1 MSIENYQILV
11 NDLGIP
17 LVQRL
22 LMSYWLKTTVG
33 HPFQLIWGSE
43 LGLSTPPT
51 WQVKPEVGLPLALKL
66 WSLENI
72 CRDTIIYLDG
82 NTIPQ
87 ADLTAAVQP
96 EAWLQMPERVALKQ
110 LIFFVVKHELAA
122 PEHEFS
128 YAVKEIRASYTQAAD
143 YDQYDPTL
151 MPSEWMPVA
160 YNLNPKANLI
170 SCVALQERPWYN
182 PCAPATALWIT
193 YLNQSIQQGFISID
207 TIAEDIEQQRIHP
220 GILELLESRINPID
234 QPLFLSSPS
243 RFESPEI
250 KISPAQQQMIASTIY
265 EMPKRSFWRSL
276 ASGYVTEVMLPRE
289 LKNFSKKW
297 RVFQQD
303 YRIRARKARYV
314 LKIILPKRLNRALR
328 DDKKD

>member
-1 MSIENYQILV
+1 
-11 NDLGIP
+11 
-17 LVQRL
+17 
-22 LMSYWLKTTVG
+22 
-33 HPFQLIWGSE
+33 
-43 LGLSTPPT
+43 
-51 WQVKPEVGLPLALKL
+51 
-66 WSLENI
+66 
-72 CRDTIIYLDG
+72 
-82 NTIPQ
+82 
-87 ADLTAAVQP
+87 
-96 EAWLQMPERVALKQ
+96 
-110 LIFFVVKHELAA
+110 
-122 PEHEFS
+122 
-128 YAVKEIRASYTQAAD
+128 
-143 YDQYDPTL
+143 